1 MHNQGLRV
9 HEKVPFPR
17 RWIHMALQKVP
28 KGRICGRITGL
39 SCMPEP
45 CSMPE
50 TSVSWLGCVFS
61 SPTLQDHAH
70 ILPGERVASAWPAA
84 APSLSSKQSVLFRLS
99 ARSFHLSSV
108 LLLFYRYH
116 KMQFWP
122 FCPQQAIHLK
132 YKCCP
137 QTAVINMRQQILF
150 FVLYCWFPP
159 IGKLGGRRT
168 A

>member
-1 MHNQGLRV
+1 MHNQGLIV
-9 HEKVPFPR
+9 HVKIPFPR
-17 RWIHMALQKVP
+17 RWMHMALQKVQKVQKDLAGDHWAELYAWDLSELAGMCVLLSLLAGAQP
-28 KGRICGRITGL
+28 YSATWTRVLGVAGR
-39 SCMPEP
+39 
-45 CSMPE
+45 CS
-50 TSVSWLGCVFS
+50 
-61 SPTLQDHAH
+61 
-70 ILPGERVASAWPAA
+70 R
-84 APSLSSKQSVLFRLS
+84 LSSKQSELFRLS
-99 ARSFHLSSV
+99 ARNFRLSSV